1 MMWGLI
7 IRDALGQVVRRSD
20 ETASRFR
27 IRGWMGGVRAIIP
40 PQSERAGN
48 SVNPSSRGGSGLS
61 WGIMLNSGIVGVNVN
76 APGYYPGNIRAEPH
90 GA

>member
-1 MMWGLI
+1 MPLGRSSDDRMRLHRVSEFVDGWGPG
-7 IRDALGQVVRRSD
+7 DHP
-20 ETASRFR
+20 ASKRESREFCEP
-27 IRGWMGGVRAIIP
+27 IQPRGA
-40 PQSERAGN
+40 
-48 SVNPSSRGGSGLS
+48 GLS